1 MDKRLRLKTE
11 DGEEVQIG
19 PLGDVIEAIVHDAQE
34 RGLLDRL
41 PGQGKPMQLSDDPFG
56 GPEAEMNKILK
67 QNNFLPEWLELNK
80 AIRAELNWLRANPDH
95 PTAAER
101 TTQVNQAIRKH
112 NLVAPP
118 QFHIPAVY
126 KRPR

>member
-1 MDKRLRLKTE
+1 MD
-11 DGEEVQIG
+11 
-19 PLGDVIEAIVHDAQE
+19 H
-34 RGLLDRL
+34 L
-41 PGQGKPMQLSDDPFG
+41 PGHGKPIHLEDDPFG
-56 GPEAEMNKILK
+56 GPDAEMNKILK
-67 QNNFLPEWLELNK
+67 QNNFLPEWLEQNK

-95 PTAAER
+95 PDAPER

-112 NLVAPP
+112 NMIAPT